1 MAFRAHPLHLLV
13 VQTGGDRHAPVAQT
27 DEQLAS
33 LLISRLEGEP
43 LPLESDLVDACD
55 PGRFL
60 LKAARRNTEE
70 SDDTT

>member
-1 MAFRAHPLHLLV
+1 VVRAGLRRARHRLV
-13 VQTGGDRHAPVAQT
+13 GADGRSARFT
-27 DEQLAS
+27 
-33 LLISRLEGEP
+33 LEGEP

-70 SDDTT
+70 SDDRT